1 MEPVGRVLR
10 VNVSPGGVPKLP
22 VERAH
27 VGPLGLAGDAHN
39 DDTDHGGPHRAVA
52 LLAIEAIR
60 RVAAEGHPIFPGS
73 CGENLTTEGI
83 ELALLPVGSRLAIGE
98 RLVLEISKPDNPC
111 STIEGSFSDRRFA
124 RISIR
129 THPTDSRMYA
139 RVLAEGEVRSGDP
152 IRVLPPAAD
161 SRAIAHQLLD
171 RLDGAARS
179 ASLATWRAVG
189 AAGWDV
195 RVVTDGEL
203 AFAAAPDLPGP
214 MFNLA
219 RGLTGLPNLIERA
232 VSFFTE
238 HRVDG
243 WLELDPETAGER
255 WATVEPGLE
264 IELVAIESG
273 RVASAAEVDG
283 LTIRRLAP
291 DDADGID
298 TWARTLLSAEPLP
311 DSAAAAWAAL
321 APHLARMANV
331 TLWLAE
337 LDGRPVAAAGL
348 QVAKHVGWLRSA
360 GVIPEA
366 RGRGIHRVLVAARA
380 AHAVEL
386 GADLVGTQVVP
397 GSPAE
402 ANVRR
407 MGLVEV
413 GRRRLVQTG
422 RATARQRE
430 YDWRDQAAAA
440 PS

>member
-1 MEPVGRVLR
+1 MEPVGRVLQ

-27 VGPLGLAGDAHN
+27 VGPPGLAGDAHN

-52 LLAIEAIR
+52 LFAIEAIR

-73 CGENLTTEGI
+73 CGENLTTEGV
-83 ELALLPVGSRLAIGE
+83 ELALLPVGARLAIGE
-98 RLVLEISKPDNPC
+98 ELVLEVSRPDNPC

-124 RISIR
+124 RISIK

-139 RVLAEGEVRSGDP
+139 RVLAEGEVRPGDA
-152 IRVLPPAAD
+152 IRVLPPAPH

-179 ASLATWRAVG
+179 ASLATWRAAG
-189 AAGWDV
+189 AAGCEV

-203 AFAAAPDLPGP
+203 AFAAAPGLPGP

-219 RGLTGLPNLIERA
+219 RGLTGLPNLIGRA
-232 VSFFTE
+232 VAFFAE

-243 WLELDPETAGER
+243 WLELDPGTAGGP
-255 WATVEPGLE
+255 WATAEPDLE
-264 IELVAIESG
+264 IEIAAIEPD
-273 RVASAAEVDG
+273 RVAPASPIDG
-283 LTIRRLAP
+283 LAIRRLAP
-291 DDADGID
+291 DDAGGID

-311 DSAAAAWAAL
+311 DPPAAAWTAL
-321 APHLARMANV
+321 APHLARMAHV

-348 QVAKHVGWLRSA
+348 QVTKHVGWLRSA
-360 GVIPEA
+360 GVVPEA
-366 RGRGIHRVLVAARA
+366 RGRGLHRVLVAARA
-380 AHAVEL
+380 AHAAEL
-386 GADLVGTQVVP
+386 GADLVGTHVVP
-397 GSPAE
+397 ESPAE
-402 ANVRR
+402 ANVRA

-413 GRRRLVQTG
+413 GRRRLVRTG
-422 RATARQRE
+422 RATARQME
-430 YDWRDQAAAA
+430 YDWQDQASAA

>member
-139 RVLAEGEVRSGDP
+139 RVLAEGEIRSGDP

-161 SRAIAHQLLD
+161 SRALAHQLLD

-179 ASLATWRAVG
+179 ASLATWRAAG
-189 AAGWDV
+189 AAGCDV

-203 AFAAAPDLPGP
+203 AFAAAPELPGP
-214 MFNLA
+214 MFNRA
-219 RGLTGLPNLIERA
+219 KGLTGLPNLIERA
-232 VSFFTE
+232 VAFFTE
-238 HRVDG
+238 HRVDVQPVPVVG
-243 WLELDPETAGER
+243 RDAPGRGVRVREEPQVLERGH
-255 WATVEPGLE
+255 
-264 IELVAIESG
+264 LVADRG
-273 RVASAAEVDG
+273 RTDAEPQTVGQRFRAHRFRGLDVILNDRAEDRVFPSVQDAHG
-283 LTIRRLAP
+283 ITVSTHYARVLTIFCPR
-291 DDADGID
+291 
-298 TWARTLLSAEPLP
+298 
-311 DSAAAAWAAL
+311 
-321 APHLARMANV
+321 
-331 TLWLAE
+331 
-337 LDGRPVAAAGL
+337 
-348 QVAKHVGWLRSA
+348 
-360 GVIPEA
+360 
-366 RGRGIHRVLVAARA
+366 
-380 AHAVEL
+380 
-386 GADLVGTQVVP
+386 
-397 GSPAE
+397 
-402 ANVRR
+402 
-407 MGLVEV
+407 
-413 GRRRLVQTG
+413 
-422 RATARQRE
+422 
-430 YDWRDQAAAA
+430 
-440 PS
+440 